1 MIAFLALFGDA
12 WRRARDR
19 RSVVVLLV
27 GALLV
32 AAACA
37 SLEFASPDPRESL
50 KIHLE
55 NFSLRTGRGPASFV
69 NVATMRRSLR
79 VDARAPAAEDDLP
92 LGLDHVAVADLEIA
106 DLEDFDRVARALSG
120 RPGPGHRAAP
130 RDRSSQPLTARQRT
144 DAIAGY
150 LRERGWETVITRAR
164 DDAGASLFVAASTE
178 HLAELE
184 GKWRFKVLFGAAEIP
199 IDWMSPADVVL
210 DVQRTVARL
219 IAGMFGMLVLLLAFG
234 STLPD
239 LMQKGSLDLLLA
251 RPIGRTRLLLSTY
264 AGAVLTVLLV
274 TAAIYGACA
283 VALGLRSGHF
293 SAAFVACALPTTAVF
308 AAVFPVAML
317 VGLVTRN
324 GNFAAFAALVCCGA
338 ADLIALQ
345 RTQLVEVAAS
355 NGSAW
360 KAVLDVLWWIAP
372 KTGEIATLGA
382 VSLGRS
388 ELSAAGFERY
398 RQQLPAAADAATAYG
413 STALFAAF
421 FLGATLLL
429 FRRRDF

>member
-1 MIAFLALFGDA
+1 VIAFLALFGDA

-19 RSVVVLLV
+19 RSVVVLLFV
-27 GALLV
+27 ALLV
-32 AAACA
+32 AVFCA
-37 SLEFASPDPRESL
+37 SLEFTNPDPRESL
-50 KIHLE
+50 KSHLE
-55 NFSLRTGRGPASFV
+55 SFCQRIRHGPASFGV
-69 NVATMRRSLR
+69 VLKLRRMPR

-106 DLEDFDRVARALSG
+106 DLEDFDHVARALSG
-120 RPGPGHRAAP
+120 RSGPWRDAA
-130 RDRSSQPLTARQRT
+130 PLTARQRM

-150 LRERGWETVITRAR
+150 LRDRGWETVITRAR

-184 GKWRFKVLFGAAEIP
+184 GRWRFKALFGAVDVP
-199 IDWMSPADVVL
+199 IDSMTPAEVVI

-219 IAGMFGMLVLLLAFG
+219 LAGMFGMLVLLLAFG
-234 STLPD
+234 GTLPD

-251 RPIGRTRLLLSTY
+251 RPIGRARLLLFTY

-274 TAAIYGACA
+274 TAVIYGVCA
-283 VALGLRSGHF
+283 VTLGLRSGHF
-293 SAAFVACALPTTAVF
+293 SWAFVANALPTTAIF

-317 VGLVTRN
+317 VGVVTRH
-324 GNFAAFAALVCCGA
+324 GNFAAVAALACYGA
-338 ADLIALQ
+338 ADVVAAL
-345 RTQLVEVAAS
+345 RTQIVEPALV
-355 NGSAW
+355 NGSMW
-360 KAVLDVLWWIAP
+360 KPALEILWWITP

-382 VSLGRS
+382 LSLGRS
-388 ELSAAGFERY
+388 ELSAAGFERF

-413 STALFAAF
+413 TTALFAAF
-421 FLGATLLL
+421 FLGATILL